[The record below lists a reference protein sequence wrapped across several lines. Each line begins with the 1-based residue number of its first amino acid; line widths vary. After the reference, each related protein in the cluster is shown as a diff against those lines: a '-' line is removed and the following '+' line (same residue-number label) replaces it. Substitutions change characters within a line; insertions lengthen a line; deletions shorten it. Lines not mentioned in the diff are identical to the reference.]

1 MTNRVSIEHI
11 ICVLEQ
17 IAPLALAETW
27 DNVGL
32 LAGDRSD
39 EVGRIMTCLT
49 FTETTLQE
57 AIDTHANL
65 VVVHHPIPF
74 KPISRVSGDSIT
86 GRLLLHAIRAG
97 IAIYSMHTAWDNANQ
112 GINRQWAAV
121 LGLKDQSPLI
131 PSPVPALKELN
142 LGTGICGTVAP
153 STTVAA
159 IQAIISSF
167 LPSASVRS
175 THPPHQPITKLGIVC
190 GSGGSMVGIA
200 AEQGC
205 DGFLTGEATYH
216 QCLESESLGMA
227 MIMTGHHASEFFGM
241 QSLAKIL
248 SDLLPQIHCFASTR
262 EDSPF

>member
-1 MTNRVSIEHI
+1 MTNRVSIKHVI
-11 ICVLEQ
+11 HVLEQ

-32 LAGDRSD
+32 LAGDGSD

-49 FTETTLQE
+49 FTQTTLQE

-121 LGLKDQSPLI
+121 LELKDQSPLI

-142 LGTGICGTVAP
+142 LGTGICGTMAP
-153 STTVAA
+153 SQTVAD
-159 IQAIISSF
+159 IQAVISSF
-167 LPSASVRS
+167 LPSAPVRS
-175 THPPHQPITKLGIVC
+175 THPLHQPITKLGIVC

-216 QCLESESLGMA
+216 QCLESEALGVA

-248 SDLLPQIHCFASTR
+248 AELLPQIHCFASTR